1 MEKVMMNCPKP
12 LFFIPPVSWFIG
24 VYDSEEWQLGLESTF
39 SKQTL
44 RNRSYIGSFQ
54 GAQLVS
60 IPLINQST
68 KGTYA
73 EVKIDYSVN
82 WQNQLCNALQTSYGK
97 SPFFEY
103 YDYLLF
109 PLIKEKP
116 AFLWDY
122 NLNLLTMILRCLK
135 AQKSL
140 SFIDSEF
147 VDEQF
152 SLETPSYYQ
161 VFNDK
166 QAFIP
171 HLSILDLLFNEGI
184 NASTYLKK

>member
-1 MEKVMMNCPKP
+1 METVVLNSPKP
-12 LFFIPPVSWFIG
+12 LYFFPPVTWFKG
-24 VYDSEEWQLGLESTF
+24 LYDIEGWCLGKENQF

-44 RNRSYIGSFQ
+44 RNRSFIGSFQ

-60 IPLINQST
+60 IPLVNQTT

-109 PLIKEKP
+109 PVIKEKTE
-116 AFLWDY
+116 FLWDY
-122 NLNLLTMILRCLK
+122 NLNLLSMILRCLK
-135 AQKSL
+135 AQKELSL
-140 SFIDSEF
+140 VDCDFIEEPIIS
-147 VDEQF
+147 
-152 SLETPSYYQ
+152 ETPTYYQ

-184 NASTYLKK
+184 NASMFLKK

>member
-1 MEKVMMNCPKP
+1 MEKVIINSPKP
-12 LFFIPPVSWFIG
+12 LYFIPPVSWFLG
-24 VYDSEEWQLGLESTF
+24 VYESDEWQLGLERQF

-44 RNRSYIGSFQ
+44 RNRSFIGSFQ

-60 IPLINQST
+60 IPLVNQTT

-109 PLIKEKP
+109 PIIKEKTE
-116 AFLWDY
+116 FLWDY

-135 AQKSL
+135 AQKEL
-140 SFIDSEF
+140 SFVDCDYIDEELNS
-147 VDEQF
+147 VI
-152 SLETPSYYQ
+152 SPYYQ

-171 HLSILDLLFNEGI
+171 HLSVLDLLFNEGI
-184 NASTYLKK
+184 NASVFLKK

>member
-1 MEKVMMNCPKP
+1 MEKFIINSPKP
-12 LFFIPPVSWFIG
+12 LYFIPPVSWFLG
-24 VYDSEEWQLGLESTF
+24 VYEMEEWQLGLERQF

-44 RNRSYIGSFQ
+44 RNRSFIGSFQ

-60 IPLINQST
+60 IPLVNQTT

-109 PLIKEKP
+109 PVFKEKTE
-116 AFLWDY
+116 FLWDY

-135 AQKSL
+135 AQKEL
-140 SFIDSEF
+140 SFVDYDSIDE
-147 VDEQF
+147 EI
-152 SLETPSYYQ
+152 SLVISPYYQ

-171 HLSILDLLFNEGI
+171 QLSILDLLFNEGI
-184 NASTYLKK
+184 NASVFLKK